1 MKFALTIL
9 LLLGWID
16 PKTYDLT
23 WKPKAGQELR
33 YTLEVKGE
41 LSGADFRFASDLIL
55 KVKKVEANGDY
66 LLGTTFKNLSTR
78 LAGTEEKVPEEPE
91 EVQRYDAKGRLIGES
106 AESSSD
112 DLFGELL
119 AQGSDITP
127 PRTPVKL
134 GQKWT
139 VDYAAKPNLGLPKA
153 TTTFQLS
160 DVRERDGRIK
170 ITFDYHQL
178 GDGKRMTAKGTI
190 YLDGADGSTLS
201 VESKIEG
208 MRLDAEGSP
217 GQVTVSMKLKD
228 VR

>member
-1 MKFALTIL
+1 MKFVLSFL
-9 LLLGWID
+9 LLVGWIA

-23 WKPKAGQELR
+23 WKPKSGQELR
-33 YTLEVKGE
+33 YTLEVRGE

-66 LLGTTFKNLSTR
+66 LLGTTFRNLSMR
-78 LAGTEEKVPEEPE
+78 LAGSEDKVPEEPE
-91 EVQRYDAKGRLIGES
+91 EVQRYDSKGQLIGES
-106 AESSSD
+106 AEDSSD
-112 DLFGELL
+112 DVFGELL
-119 AQGSDITP
+119 SQGSDITP
-127 PRTPVKL
+127 PKSPVKL

-153 TTTFQLS
+153 ATIFQLS
-160 DVRERDGRIK
+160 EVRETDGRIK
-170 ITFDYHQL
+170 VTFDYHQM

-190 YLDGADGSTLS
+190 ILNGRDGSTLS
-201 VESKIEG
+201 VESKIDG
-208 MRLDAEGSP
+208 MKLDAEGSP